1 MILSFDMLVSVKSKT
16 FSRNQ
21 EKKLTLI
28 CLFPKTMIVM
38 QETAEKTLSGDTLLA
53 VEKVTMKKPRT
64 TVTLLATLSRACWIG
79 LNMVRMIV
87 MLMML

>member
-1 MILSFDMLVSVKSKT
+1 MIIV
-16 FSRNQ
+16 RQ
-21 EKKLTLI
+21 EK
-28 CLFPKTMIVM
+28 
-38 QETAEKTLSGDTLLA
+38 AEITLSGDTLLA

-64 TVTLLATLSRACWIG
+64 TVTLLAMLSRACWIG